1 VVSVSI
7 PRKSLEEFKATLD
20 RVAKEIGMDSQSA
33 ATKQAMLLCQ
43 DLSVF
48 TPPMAAGGGQGL
60 SNAAKKAGEGAVAGD
75 IRKIFV
81 AVGDRNINSQKAIVF
96 QSLAHAAQT
105 NNRASFDKIIKKSR
119 IETLRIS
126 PIMTKILNDQN
137 YDRAF
142 LKAKNYLNR
151 VPIAV
156 SDYGTQDYARDLRGH
171 HNRVKAKFGGRIKR
185 GQKIG
190 VPRLLVESK
199 QELDEYIRERQM
211 AVGKTKAGWLRALTM
226 LKPPMQSNV
235 ASGRFGAKLRDTM
248 WVARHGGLGS
258 ATQTYT
264 VKEVFIQ
271 IKNLLGNVNYIADAA
286 DTLTL
291 ALGNRDKMMQK
302 DLAKFIA
309 RTAKKNGM

>member
-1 VVSVSI
+1 M
-7 PRKSLEEFKATLD
+7 LTN
-20 RVAKEIGMDSQSA
+20 VAKEIGMDAQSMVA
-33 ATKQAMLLCQ
+33 KQAMLICA
-43 DLSVF
+43 DMATF
-48 TPPMAAGGGQGL
+48 TPGMPAGGGQGL

-75 IRKIFV
+75 IRKIFI
-81 AVGDRNINSQKAIVF
+81 AIGDRNVSTQKAIVF
-96 QSLAHAAQT
+96 QNLAYATQT
-105 NNRASFDKIIKKSR
+105 NNRALFDKIIKRSR

-151 VPIAV
+151 VPIAANE
-156 SDYGTQDYARDLRGH
+156 YGFDYARDLRGH
-171 HNRVKAKFGGRIKR
+171 HDRVKARFGGRIKR

-199 QELDEYIRERQM
+199 QELDEYIRERQK
-211 AVGKTKAGWLRALTM
+211 AVGRSKAGWLRALTM

-235 ASGRFGAKLRDTM
+235 ASGRFGARLRDTM
-248 WVARHGGLGS
+248 WVARHGGLGT

-271 IKNLLGNVNYIADAA
+271 IKNLLGNVNYIADEAA
-286 DTLTL
+286 TLTL
-291 ALGNRDKMMQK
+291 ALGNRDKMMQQ
-302 DLAKFIA
+302 DLEKFIA
-309 RTAKKNGM
+309 RTKKKNGM

>member
-1 VVSVSI
+1 
-7 PRKSLEEFKATLD
+7 
-20 RVAKEIGMDSQSA
+20 
-33 ATKQAMLLCQ
+33 
-43 DLSVF
+43 
-48 TPPMAAGGGQGL
+48 MAAGGGQGL

-105 NNRASFDKIIKKSR
+105 NNRAGFDKIIKKSR

-151 VPIAV
+151 VPIAANE
-156 SDYGTQDYARDLRGH
+156 YGFDYARDLRSH
-171 HNRVKAKFGGRIKR
+171 HDRVKARFGGRIKR

-199 QELDEYIRERQM
+199 QELDAYIKERQA
-211 AVGKTKAGWLRALTM
+211 AVGRSKAGWLRALTM

-235 ASGRFGAKLRDTM
+235 ASGRFGARLRDTM
-248 WVARHGGLGS
+248 WVARHGGLGT

-271 IKNLLGNVNYIADAA
+271 IKNLLGNVNYIADEAA
-286 DTLTL
+286 TLTL
-291 ALGNRDKMMQK
+291 ALGNRDKMMQQ
-302 DLAKFIA
+302 DLEKFIA
-309 RTAKKNGM
+309 RTKSKNRL

>member
-1 VVSVSI
+1 MVTVSI
-7 PRKSLEEFKATLD
+7 PRKSLEEFNATLK
-20 RVAKEIGMDSQSA
+20 RVATEIGMDAQSA

-43 DLSVF
+43 DLAVF

-151 VPIAV
+151 VPIAANE
-156 SDYGTQDYARDLRGH
+156 YGFDYARDLRSH
-171 HNRVKAKFGGRIKR
+171 HDRVKAKFGGRIKR

-226 LKPPMQSNV
+226 L
-235 ASGRFGAKLRDTM
+235 
-248 WVARHGGLGS
+248 
-258 ATQTYT
+258 
-264 VKEVFIQ
+264 
-271 IKNLLGNVNYIADAA
+271 
-286 DTLTL
+286 
-291 ALGNRDKMMQK
+291 
-302 DLAKFIA
+302 
-309 RTAKKNGM
+309 